1 VTAVTETP
9 QLDARALALGNALSH
24 QTAPGHTAPD
34 EAVPEGERPS
44 HLRVAPTTSKG
55 VLRRRRRARFAVFA
69 VAAISAASMF
79 LLVAFHV
86 FAVQSA
92 FKLDKLD
99 TQLAAEQRQYGLL
112 RAQVDRASSPEA
124 VATAAAR
131 FGMVRTQNVTVLHVL
146 GIRWA
151 GANAAFPIPPKTPYA
166 PLDTPDNGP

>member
-1 VTAVTETP
+1 MTVVTETP

-24 QTAPGHTAPD
+24 QTAPNQTAPD
-34 EAVPEGERPS
+34 EAAPERERPS
-44 HLRVAPTTSKG
+44 HLRVAPKSDG

-92 FKLDKLD
+92 FKLDRLD
-99 TQLAAEQRQYGLL
+99 SRLAAEQRQYGLL
-112 RAQVDRASSPEA
+112 RAEVDRASSPDA

-131 FGMVRTQNVTVLHVL
+131 FGMIRTQNVTVLHVL
-146 GIRWA
+146 GIPWA
-151 GANAAFPIPPKTPYA
+151 GASSTFPIPPKTPYA
-166 PLDTPDNGP
+166 PLDTPDAGP